1 VSGDL
6 RILHEDDDLLVVDKP
21 AGLLSVPTPGAR
33 GRTLLDVLA
42 DQGRA
47 ALPVHRLDREVS
59 GLVVCARHEKARA
72 ALEALFRGR
81 AVTKLYWALV
91 RGRLAGE
98 RGSFDEPIR
107 DAGAH
112 ARIDPRGKPAL
123 TRWRLLARHAA
134 TSAVEVELVTG
145 RYNQIRLHF
154 AHHDHALVGERKYAR
169 GRDDPLAA
177 KRVALHA
184 RKLEFLHPLRGMRV
198 SVKAPLPEDLRDLL
212 AQAERYSPGR

>member
-1 VSGDL
+1 MRAAGQIAVLYQD
-6 RILHEDDDLLVVDKP
+6 EDLLVVGKP

-33 GRTLLDVLA
+33 GRTLEGALA
-42 DQGRA
+42 EQGLA

-59 GLVVCARHEKARA
+59 GLVVLARHEKARA
-72 ALEALFRGR
+72 ALEQLFRGR

-91 RGRLAGE
+91 RGRIAGE
-98 RGSFDEPIR
+98 RGVFDDSIR

-112 ARIDPRGKPAL
+112 ARIDARGKPAL

-134 TSAVEVELVTG
+134 SSAVEVELVTG

-169 GRDDPLAA
+169 GKDSPVKFR
-177 KRVALHA
+177 RVALHA
-184 RKLEFLHPLRGMRV
+184 RSIRFDHPRTGKALKVRSRMPADLEALLQ
-198 SVKAPLPEDLRDLL
+198 DLT
-212 AQAERYSPGR
+212 EV